1 MTEAPATNNGA
12 APGLL
17 LDNIVHFTRLL
28 RAAGLPVG
36 PGRAIEA
43 ARAAAVVGVERKRD
57 LYWALHATL
66 VNRREQQPIFDQ
78 AFGLFWRDPKLLE
91 RAMGMLLPQAAD
103 ADAEDLQPDP
113 TLRRVAEAFHR
124 PPPPPAQADA
134 PEDRTDFDA
143 AMTWSDNELLQSKD
157 FEQMSAEEMA
167 AAKRA
172 MLQLGGAFPTR
183 RTRRTRPS
191 ALGHRLDPR
200 ATLRAML
207 RSGGDLAQLRF
218 RAPRVET
225 PPLVVLLDIS
235 GSMERYARM
244 FLHFVHM
251 LVNDRARVHVFL
263 FGTRLTNVTRALR
276 RKDIDLALAQ
286 VAGQVEDWSGGTRL
300 GHCLRD
306 FNWRWGRRVLARSPT
321 VLLVTDG
328 LDREAG
334 AGLAAEAERLAKSC
348 GRLIWLNP
356 LLRYA
361 GFAPK
366 SLGVKALLPHVDEFR
381 PVHNLASLAG
391 LIEALAQ
398 APTARAHGH
407 FHWKGAAA

>member
-1 MTEAPATNNGA
+1 
-12 APGLL
+12 
-17 LDNIVHFTRLL
+17 
-28 RAAGLPVG
+28 
-36 PGRAIEA
+36 
-43 ARAAAVVGVERKRD
+43 
-57 LYWALHATL
+57 
-66 VNRREQQPIFDQ
+66 
-78 AFGLFWRDPKLLE
+78 
-91 RAMGMLLPQAAD
+91 
-103 ADAEDLQPDP
+103 
-113 TLRRVAEAFHR
+113 
-124 PPPPPAQADA
+124 
-134 PEDRTDFDA
+134 
-143 AMTWSDNELLQSKD
+143 
-157 FEQMSAEEMA
+157 
-167 AAKRA
+167 
-172 MLQLGGAFPTR
+172 
-183 RTRRTRPS
+183 
-191 ALGHRLDPR
+191 
-200 ATLRAML
+200 
-207 RSGGDLAQLRF
+207 
-218 RAPRVET
+218 
-225 PPLVVLLDIS
+225 VVLLDIS

-300 GHCLRD
+300 GHCLRE

-381 PVHNLASLAG
+381 PVHNLASLAS

-398 APTARAHGH
+398 APAPRAHGH
-407 FHWKGAAA
+407 FHWKEAAA